1 MSDRRTCI
9 HKFKI

>member
-1 MSDRRTCI
+1 MSDRRM